1 MDKLVCL
8 SVLFTEF
15 TISYSIG
22 GRRGSRTLT
31 SLRRRDFKSLV
42 SAIPPPAHPNT
53 NTKNGGGTGIRTLD
67 NGFAIRC
74 LSPLGHAAS
83 YTDNSLNCSN
93 NCSYTIPKYV
103 FSQLF
108 ISQELRYYYNN
119 IENLTVYFTLISNTR
134 LYI

>member
-1 MDKLVCL
+1 MSC
-8 SVLFTEF
+8 
-15 TISYSIG
+15 SIG

-53 NTKNGGGTGIRTLD
+53 KNGGGTGIRTLD

-83 YTDNSLNCSN
+83 YVNHVLSYAVMISCN
-93 NCSYTIPKYV
+93 NPRSYS
-103 FSQLF
+103 FLF
-108 ISQELRYYYNN
+108 VPIIYGKNN
-119 IENLTVYFTLISNTR
+119 WFFTVNHSIISNMR
-134 LYI
+134 LYIQMYKLQGE